1 MSVFNITMACLTEI
15 IGDFG
20 YKKFARGGGLQ
31 GFLQGSFG
39 YVGVIYFLIQSLKQG
54 NVMWVNGLWD
64 GISGILESVAAYVI
78 LGERLHHWYQYL
90 GLVLISTGIFLMK
103 YGGIAH

>member
-1 MSVFNITMACLTEI
+1 MSMFNITMACITEI

-20 YKKFARGGGLQ
+20 FKNYARGGGLQ
-31 GFLQGSFG
+31 GFSQGAFG
-39 YVGVIYFLIQSLKQG
+39 YVGVIYFLIQSLRQG

-64 GISGILESVAAYVI
+64 GVSGILESVAAYVI

-90 GLVLISTGIFLMK
+90 GIVLISTGIILMK
-103 YGGIAH
+103 NGGIAA